1 METPKILKSI
11 TENVFVIGLDATL
24 SALCCKLYIT
34 KLNSHKYC
42 STKFADCKAFAA
54 KKGIKL
60 QNHLNLNIAIKA
72 LLFIFK
78 NKGMGLDFLYTF
90 FTCFIFISS
99 SYNFFYNIMLIMF
112 LPPSSVVFYII
123 SRIFSILLRCSV
135 PVEII

>member
-42 STKFADCKAFAA
+42 KAFAA
-54 KKGIKL
+54 KNGIKF